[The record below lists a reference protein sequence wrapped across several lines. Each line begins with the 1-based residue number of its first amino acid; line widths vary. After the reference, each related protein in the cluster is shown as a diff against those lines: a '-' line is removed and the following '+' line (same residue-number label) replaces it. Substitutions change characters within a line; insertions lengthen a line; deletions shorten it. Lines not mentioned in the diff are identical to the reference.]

1 LHSFGSDYLQINFY
15 YLPAKNIHM
24 LLRLTTSIALT
35 IISVSLFAQGMIG
48 AEAYEQAQKMYRSN
62 ATSLVDR
69 MNVDPT
75 WTDDGRFWYRNLVPD
90 GVEYVIYDLKKMKK
104 EIVED
109 RKDLPEEKYAPKY
122 NRRLESLS
130 PDGKRVVFIKDW
142 NLWVRE
148 LESGK
153 ERQLTK
159 DGIENFGY
167 ATDNAGWRQSE
178 RPIVLWSPDSKKV
191 ATYQQ
196 DQRHVSDMFL
206 VKTTV
211 GAPELKEWKYPLP
224 QDEKIIQIHRVIV
237 NVESGKMVRLKVDP
251 DPRRGTLCDD
261 IACSGAF
268 DDNEWSEDGS
278 TLAFVSSSRDHKVA
292 QLRIADAMTGVVR
305 DVYKEEVATQY
316 ESGQGTIN
324 WEYLPKTNE
333 FIWYSEKDN
342 WGHLYLHDLAS
353 GKLKNQIT
361 SGDFVVTRVRH
372 IDKSKRKIYF
382 EAQGKEEGRDPYFS
396 HFYSVDFSGK
406 NLKLLTPENGNHSID
421 ISPDF
426 KHFVDNYSQLDVPPV
441 SVLRT
446 MEEGFLVQTLEKAD
460 ISRLTETGW
469 KPPTPITVKSQDGKY
484 DLYGV
489 MFTPTNLDE
498 TKKYPIVNYIYP
510 GPQGGGVGS
519 RSFSVGRRDHQALAE
534 LGFIVVSIDGTCN
547 PGRSKAFHD
556 ECYGD
561 MSVNTLPDQVAG
573 MEQLAAKYKY
583 IDLERVGIWG
593 HSGGGFATAAA
604 MFDYP
609 DFFDVGISESGNHDN
624 RNYEDDWGE
633 RYVGLEVGDNYEKQA
648 NQLKA
653 ENLKGKL
660 LLAHGGMDDNVPP
673 YNTNLVVDA
682 LIKAN
687 KDFDLIIFPNA
698 RHGFGADSNYMMR
711 RRWDYFV
718 KNLLNLDPPKEFK
731 IEIKSDSRL
740 SRA

>member
-1 LHSFGSDYLQINFY
+1 
-15 YLPAKNIHM
+15 M
-24 LLRLTTSIALT
+24 LFRLTTTIALALIT
-35 IISVSLFAQGMIG
+35 GSLLAQGRMD

-75 WTDDGRFWYRNLVPD
+75 WTEDGRFWYQNLLPD
-90 GVEYVIYDLKKMKK
+90 GVEYVVYDLKKMKK
-104 EIVED
+104 QIVED
-109 RKDLPEEKYAPKY
+109 RKDVPEAKVAPKY
-122 NRRLESLS
+122 NRSLESLS
-130 PDGKRVVFIKDW
+130 PDGKRAVFIKDW

-159 DGIENFGY
+159 DGIKNFGY

-211 GAPELKEWKYPLP
+211 GAPELKEWKYPIP
-224 QDEKIIQIHRVIV
+224 EDEKVIQIHRLII

-278 TLAFVSSSRDHKVA
+278 KLVFVSSSRDHKMA
-292 QLRIADAMTGVVR
+292 QLRIADAMTGDVR

-342 WGHLYLHDLAS
+342 WGHLYLHDLTT

-382 EAQGKEEGRDPYFS
+382 EAQGREEGRDPYFS
-396 HFYSVDFSGK
+396 HFYSVDFSGE
-406 NLKLLTPENGNHSID
+406 NLKLLTPENGNHRVD

-460 ISRLTETGW
+460 ISRLEATGW
-469 KPPTPITVKSQDGKY
+469 KPPTPITVKSADGKY

-534 LGFIVVSIDGTCN
+534 LGFVVVSIDGTCN

-573 MEQLAAKYKY
+573 MEQLAAKYNY

-633 RYVGLEVGDNYEKQA
+633 RYVGLEAGDNYEKQA

-687 KDFDLIIFPNA
+687 KDFDLIMFPNA

-731 IEIKSDSRL
+731 IDIKSDARL